1 MKRMKHAAVAALF
14 IAISAGLLAWS
25 TTSVHSNDP
34 ATQFAYAEADMPN
47 IDKLFVEAKNFI
59 VHNEDNNRDQSLQC
73 LALNVY
79 WEARSEPMQG
89 QLAVA
94 AVTLN
99 RVNDRRFPDDIC
111 DVVRQGG
118 EVRKHRCQ
126 FSWWCDGKKDIPVE
140 AEAWRRATIIA
151 RLSYAGVVSDPTDG
165 ALWYHADYVNPD
177 WASYKHVAAKI
188 GRHIFYVYPDPRALE
203 VSALSSSTQI
213 N

>member
-14 IAISAGLLAWS
+14 ITISTGLLAWNME
-25 TTSVHSNDP
+25 SVNSDSP
-34 ATQFAYAEADMPN
+34 TYVEADTQS
-47 IDKLFVEAKNFI
+47 IDRLFVHAKNFI
-59 VHNEDNNRDQSLQC
+59 VHAQDNDRDAALQC

-79 WEARSEPMQG
+79 WEARSEPKQG

-99 RVNDRRFPDDIC
+99 RVNDPRFPDDVC

-140 AEAWRRATIIA
+140 ANAWRRALTIA
-151 RLSYAGVVSDPTDG
+151 RLTYAGVVSDPTNG
-165 ALWYHADYVNPD
+165 ALWYHADYVNPS
-177 WASYKHVAAKI
+177 WASYKTVAAKI
-188 GRHIFYVYPDPRALE
+188 GRHIFYVYPDRSLE
-203 VSALSSSTQI
+203 MSSLSTSDVTR
-213 N
+213 

>member
-14 IAISAGLLAWS
+14 IAISTGLFAWS
-25 TTSVHSNDP
+25 AESVHSD
-34 ATQFAYAEADMPN
+34 ASTRDQADQPS
-47 IDKLFVEAKNFI
+47 IDTLFVHAKNFV
-59 VHNEDNNRDQSLQC
+59 VHEHDNARDAALQC

-99 RVNDRRFPDDIC
+99 RVNDPRFPDDIC

-126 FSWWCDGKKDIPVE
+126 FSW
-140 AEAWRRATIIA
+140 
-151 RLSYAGVVSDPTDG
+151 
-165 ALWYHADYVNPD
+165 
-177 WASYKHVAAKI
+177 
-188 GRHIFYVYPDPRALE
+188 
-203 VSALSSSTQI
+203 
-213 N
+213 

>member
-1 MKRMKHAAVAALF
+1 MKRIKYAAVAALF
-14 IAISAGLLAWS
+14 IAATTGIFAWNEGAANTDALA
-25 TTSVHSNDP
+25 HNE
-34 ATQFAYAEADMPN
+34 ATIPP
-47 IDKLFVEAKNFI
+47 IDTLFVHAKNFV
-59 VHNEDNNRDQSLQC
+59 VHEEDQARDAALQC

-99 RVNDRRFPDDIC
+99 RVNDPRFPNDIC

-140 AEAWRRATIIA
+140 ADAWRRATTVA
-151 RLSYAGVVSDPTDG
+151 RLTYAGVVSDPTEG

-177 WASYKHVAAKI
+177 WASYKTVAAKI
-188 GRHIFYVYPDPRALE
+188 GRHIFYVYPARSLE
-203 VSALSSSTQI
+203 MSSLSPSDL
-213 N
+213 NR

>member
-1 MKRMKHAAVAALF
+1 MKRMKRVAVAALF
-14 IAISAGLLAWS
+14 IMVSAGLLAWD
-25 TTSVHSNDP
+25 TESVHSNAP
-34 ATQFAYAEADMPN
+34 ARAETDTLG
-47 IDKLFVEAKNFI
+47 IDTLFIHAKNFI
-59 VHNEDNNRDQSLQC
+59 VHTPDDDRDAALQC

-99 RVNDRRFPDDIC
+99 RVNDQRFPDDVC

-126 FSWWCDGKKDIPVE
+126 FSWWCDGKKDIPKE
-140 AEAWRRATIIA
+140 ADAWRRALTIA
-151 RLSYAGVVSDPTDG
+151 RLTYAGVVSDPTDG

-177 WASYKHVAAKI
+177 WASYKTIAAKI
-188 GRHIFYVYPDPRALE
+188 GRHIFYVYPARSLE
-203 VSALSSSTQI
+203 VSSLSPSDLKR
-213 N
+213 